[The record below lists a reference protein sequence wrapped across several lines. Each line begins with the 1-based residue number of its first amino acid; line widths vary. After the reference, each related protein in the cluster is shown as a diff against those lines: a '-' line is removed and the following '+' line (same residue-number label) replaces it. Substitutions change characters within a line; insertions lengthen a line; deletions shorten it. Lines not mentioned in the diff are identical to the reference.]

1 MWFVKYANSLADYG
15 FVAFHPGKLG
25 TVPMADETQN
35 IVLEHLR
42 HIRGRVD
49 HLSDEMRN
57 MNVRMAAIEGHMAS
71 LVTGGVGQNSEID
84 RLKRRVD
91 RIELRLELT
100 DTPD

>member
-1 MWFVKYANSLADYG
+1 
-15 FVAFHPGKLG
+15 
-25 TVPMADETQN
+25 
-35 IVLEHLR
+35 
-42 HIRGRVD
+42 
-49 HLSDEMRN
+49 MRN